1 MKCNVYAYDL
11 VLINNNVRSGDF
23 SVDRKN
29 QLISP
34 VTGVYV
40 VFQLCGEKPKI
51 RPYIL
56 GFKKILQFFLKQNL
70 INVYHTHVLLLYRIL
85 SDSK

>member
-40 VFQLCGEKPKI
+40 VFQLCGEKPK
-51 RPYIL
+51 
-56 GFKKILQFFLKQNL
+56 KKNLTYLTLRRFFNFF
-70 INVYHTHVLLLYRIL
+70 
-85 SDSK
+85 SS

>member
-56 GFKKILQFFLKQNL
+56 DFKKILQFFFKVKLNKCVPHARFV
-70 INVYHTHVLLLYRIL
+70 IVSHFVRF
-85 SDSK
+85 

>member
-40 VFQLCGEKPKI
+40 VFQHVGKNVDVHEARYQICKMCVPWI
-51 RPYIL
+51 RDLDPRVKRKWPYS
-56 GFKKILQFFLKQNL
+56 KKK
-70 INVYHTHVLLLYRIL
+70 
-85 SDSK
+85 

>member
-40 VFQLCGEKPKI
+40 VFQLCREKTKI

-56 GFKKILQFFLKQNL
+56 DFKKILQFFLK
-70 INVYHTHVLLLYRIL
+70 
-85 SDSK
+85 

>member
-40 VFQLCGEKPKI
+40 VFQLCGEKTENKT
-51 RPYIL
+51 L
-56 GFKKILQFFLKQNL
+56 HK
-70 INVYHTHVLLLYRIL
+70 
-85 SDSK
+85 